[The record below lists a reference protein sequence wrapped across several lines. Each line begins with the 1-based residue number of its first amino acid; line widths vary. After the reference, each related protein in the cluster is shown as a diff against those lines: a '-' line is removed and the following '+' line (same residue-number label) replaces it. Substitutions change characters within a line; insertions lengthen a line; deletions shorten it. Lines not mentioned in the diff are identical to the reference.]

1 MADKK
6 NYDLNLYPIPRAES
20 VPDELCQVVNDPIF
34 AIEELTL
41 EVVQT
46 RAYYVDEAG
55 DSGGCRMQ
63 FSVKYGD
70 KIVSITAKGVQPQW
84 LYDQLKALQ

>member
-1 MADKK
+1 
-6 NYDLNLYPIPRAES
+6 

-34 AIEELTL
+34 DIEELTL
-41 EVVQT
+41 EAVQM
-46 RAYYVDEAG
+46 RAYKVDDAG
-55 DSGGCRMQ
+55 DSDGWRMQ

-70 KIVSITAKGVQPQW
+70 KIVSISTKGVDPQW

>member
-1 MADKK
+1 MEA
-6 NYDLNLYPIPRAES
+6 
-20 VPDELCQVVNDPIF
+20 
-34 AIEELTL
+34 
-41 EVVQT
+41 VQT
-46 RAYYVDEAG
+46 RAYYVDEVG

-70 KIVSITAKGVQPQW
+70 KIVSITAKGVDPQW